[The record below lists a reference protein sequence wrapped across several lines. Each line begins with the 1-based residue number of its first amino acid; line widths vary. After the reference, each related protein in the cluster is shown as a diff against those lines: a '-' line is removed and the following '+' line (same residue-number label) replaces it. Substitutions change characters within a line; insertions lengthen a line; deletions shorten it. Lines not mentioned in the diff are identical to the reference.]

1 MIEQKNPDET
11 TINTESNIDIKQ
23 MHERGLLGSV
33 IGGLVLGPVGAVV
46 GDKIQ
51 DAISGDDEDD
61 KKEEDE
67 QQKPQKKKGGSCSG
81 NSSSDSDSSSDS
93 ADSDSENNDS
103 SNETSVDNPDKNTM
117 CKKTFTVY
125 REIEKEYSCPTA
137 HRDNLSD
144 QFTPQDDLIHMEKMV
159 RDFLKLEGKIYDP
172 ETLNPRFFASE
183 DWVQSYEKDKN
194 IILATMDQF
203 KANILRM
210 EHLYT
215 VVDNN
220 SYGKLLTIPNQDCK
234 SSYQTNILWTSRA
247 LKDWGNNWFI
257 KRNSYSNTELF
268 KEDHWMPGL
277 TGQMIQWM
285 KLGTYKEYKGVS
297 QVGIETMIEKVE
309 KLEAVIDRLMNKDAV
324 QETISK
330 YVGLK
335 EELEQKADQKQDKT
349 FTSSIIDS
357 QMGKKLGVVDTG
369 IENNKIEG
377 TTYKK
382 PKEDDV
388 ENVTLKCKLSCVK
401 TLFQQLRE
409 KSMEQ
414 LKSCRCVSQSGPG
427 SYPDI
432 WANIDVFAN
441 PVYTDLESKTN
452 TMTLN
457 HLENIAA

>member
-1 MIEQKNPDET
+1 
-11 TINTESNIDIKQ
+11 

-33 IGGLVLGPVGAVV
+33 IGGLVLGPIGAEI

-51 DAISGDDEDD
+51 DAISDDDEDD
-61 KKEEDE
+61 KKEDE

-93 ADSDSENNDS
+93 ADSDSDSEDNDS
-103 SNETSVDNPDKNTM
+103 ILDKIKETLGLTPDKNTM

-125 REIEKEYSCPTA
+125 REIEKEYSCPSA

-234 SSYQTNILWTSRA
+234 SSY
-247 LKDWGNNWFI
+247 
-257 KRNSYSNTELF
+257 
-268 KEDHWMPGL
+268 
-277 TGQMIQWM
+277 
-285 KLGTYKEYKGVS
+285 
-297 QVGIETMIEKVE
+297 
-309 KLEAVIDRLMNKDAV
+309 
-324 QETISK
+324 
-330 YVGLK
+330 
-335 EELEQKADQKQDKT
+335 
-349 FTSSIIDS
+349 
-357 QMGKKLGVVDTG
+357 
-369 IENNKIEG
+369 
-377 TTYKK
+377 
-382 PKEDDV
+382 
-388 ENVTLKCKLSCVK
+388 
-401 TLFQQLRE
+401 
-409 KSMEQ
+409 
-414 LKSCRCVSQSGPG
+414 
-427 SYPDI
+427 
-432 WANIDVFAN
+432 
-441 PVYTDLESKTN
+441 
-452 TMTLN
+452 
-457 HLENIAA
+457 

>member
-1 MIEQKNPDET
+1 MQ
-11 TINTESNIDIKQ
+11 
-23 MHERGLLGSV
+23 ERGLLGSV
-33 IGGLVLGPVGAVV
+33 IGGLVLGPVGAVI

-51 DAISGDDEDD
+51 DAISDDDEDD

-103 SNETSVDNPDKNTM
+103 SNETSGDNPDKNTM

-125 REIEKEYSCPTA
+125 REIEKEYSCPAA

-172 ETLNPRFFASE
+172 ETQNPRFFASE

-234 SSYQTNILWTSRA
+234 SSY
-247 LKDWGNNWFI
+247 
-257 KRNSYSNTELF
+257 
-268 KEDHWMPGL
+268 
-277 TGQMIQWM
+277 
-285 KLGTYKEYKGVS
+285 
-297 QVGIETMIEKVE
+297 
-309 KLEAVIDRLMNKDAV
+309 
-324 QETISK
+324 
-330 YVGLK
+330 
-335 EELEQKADQKQDKT
+335 
-349 FTSSIIDS
+349 
-357 QMGKKLGVVDTG
+357 
-369 IENNKIEG
+369 
-377 TTYKK
+377 
-382 PKEDDV
+382 
-388 ENVTLKCKLSCVK
+388 
-401 TLFQQLRE
+401 
-409 KSMEQ
+409 
-414 LKSCRCVSQSGPG
+414 
-427 SYPDI
+427 
-432 WANIDVFAN
+432 
-441 PVYTDLESKTN
+441 
-452 TMTLN
+452 
-457 HLENIAA
+457 